1 MAEIEFSMIS
11 DPPDGA
17 HNLARILE
25 EYEAQHGV
33 RVRLSTMSWDQAWSN
48 LVTFALYGKGPD
60 VSHVGSTWGSSLAVM
75 NALRPFAPR
84 EIAALGG
91 SGAFIAAAWQ
101 SAVVAEHEQ
110 VWAMPWL
117 ADTYVVCYRR
127 DLLKRAGVDER
138 TAFGTAEAMA
148 ETLSRLQSVGVEI
161 PWVISADPCPDVLHI
176 VASWVWGAG
185 TDFMND
191 NGTHCL
197 FNQPKAVSGLKAYF
211 ELYRH
216 LPSFAR
222 RLDARQSFDLF
233 AEGRAAV
240 MVVTSET
247 ALTIMR
253 ENIAPEVRDHL
264 GTTVPPG
271 VPWVGGDNLV
281 IWRHTQGD
289 PNRERAAIAFV
300 SFLVSQRAQV
310 RFCQTTEFL
319 PVRFDALSAL
329 TFEPT
334 SLAQTIDRAF
344 RMGRP
349 YKAIGMWT
357 SVEYQLS
364 RALDQV
370 AADVMAEPTADV
382 GAILHRHLDPLARRL
397 DLTLSQ

>member
-1 MAEIEFSMIS
+1 MIS

-17 HNLARILE
+17 HNLSRILE

-33 RVRLSTMSWDQAWSN
+33 HVRLSTMSWDQAWSN

-60 VSHVGSTWGSSLAVM
+60 VSHIGSTWSSSLAVM

-91 SGAFIAAAWQ
+91 SGAFITSAWRSAAPDGDKQ
-101 SAVVAEHEQ
+101 I
-110 VWAMPWL
+110 WAMPWL
-117 ADTYVVCYRR
+117 ADTYIVCYRR

-138 TAFGTAEAMA
+138 TAFGTAETMA
-148 ETLSRLQSVGVEI
+148 KTFSRLQSAGVEI

-185 TDFMND
+185 ADFMND
-191 NGTHCL
+191 NGTRCL
-197 FNQPKAVSGLKAYF
+197 FNQPRAFSGLKAYF
-211 ELYRH
+211 ELYRY

-222 RLDARQSFDLF
+222 RLDVEQTFGLF

-240 MVVTSET
+240 MVAPSEA

-253 ENIAPEVRDHL
+253 EDITPEVREHL

-289 PNRERAAIAFV
+289 PNRERAAIALV
-300 SFLVSQRAQV
+300 SFLVGQPAQV

-319 PVRFDALSAL
+319 PVRLDALSAL
-329 TFEPT
+329 TFEPA

-344 RMGRP
+344 RTGRP
-349 YKAIGMWT
+349 YKAIGMWS

-364 RALDQV
+364 HALDQV
-370 AADVMAEPTADV
+370 AADVIAESTADV

>member
-1 MAEIEFSMIS
+1 MVEIEFSTIS
-11 DPPDGA
+11 DPSDGA
-17 HNLARILE
+17 HHLSLILE

-60 VSHVGSTWGSSLAVM
+60 VSHVGSTWGSSLAAM

-101 SAVVAEHEQ
+101 SAVLAGDKQ

-127 DLLKRAGVDER
+127 DLLERAGVDER
-138 TAFGTAEAMA
+138 KAFGTAEAMA
-148 ETLSRLQSVGVEI
+148 ETLSRLQSAGVEI
-161 PWVISADPCPDVLHI
+161 PWVFSADLCPDVLH
-176 VASWVWGAG
+176 VAASWVWGAG
-185 TDFMND
+185 GDFMSD
-191 NGTHCL
+191 DGKRTL
-197 FNQPKAVSGLKAYF
+197 FNQPKALAGLDAYF

-222 RLDARQSFDLF
+222 RLDAEQSFDLF
-233 AEGRAAV
+233 AKGRAAV
-240 MVVTSET
+240 MVATSEA
-247 ALTIMR
+247 ALTIRR
-253 ENIAPEVRDHL
+253 ENIAPEVCEHL

-300 SFLVSQRAQV
+300 SFLVSQPAQV

-319 PVRFDALSAL
+319 PVRLDALSAL
-329 TFEPT
+329 TFEPA
-334 SLAQTIDRAF
+334 SLAQTIDRAL

-349 YKAIGMWT
+349 YKAIGLWT
-357 SVEYQLS
+357 YIEYQLS

-370 AADVMAEPTADV
+370 AADVMAEPTEDV